1 MRCITVLL
9 LARRTLGNGAVSPT
23 HSRGGTM
30 LKKAAL
36 SVVAALFVLGCTE
49 TPTQS
54 IDPDFAVVSATFPS
68 ATGSGHFLD
77 PRFAEPLLR
86 TFSFNAKTAPD
97 GSGRGQWQLQNRNSP
112 IRIHGDVECVSVAGN
127 QAWFAG
133 PTTQSDRPEQIGVTR
148 FFTVVDNGQG
158 NASPPDQLAFVPGS
172 TTFPAHQWC
181 DDMAP
186 RVLNDI
192 ERGDIQ
198 VR

>member
-1 MRCITVLL
+1 
-9 LARRTLGNGAVSPT
+9 
-23 HSRGGTM
+23 M

-36 SVVAALFVLGCTE
+36 SVATALLVLGCTE

-54 IDPDFAVVSATFPS
+54 IDPNFGVSSGAVPS

-77 PRFAEPLLR
+77 FRFAEPELR
-86 TFSFNAKTAPD
+86 TFSFNATTGPD
-97 GSGRGQWQLQNRNSP
+97 GSGRGRWQLQNRNSP
-112 IRIHGDVECVSVAGN
+112 IRIQGDVECVSVAGN

-158 NASPPDQLAFVPGS
+158 KASPPDQLAFVPGS
-172 TTFPAHQWC
+172 TILPAQDWC
-181 DDMAP
+181 DLMLV
-186 RVLNDI
+186 RTLVDI
-192 ERGDIQ
+192 ERGNIQ